1 MRANPRPSVWV
12 AASSLGMRGPQR
24 RQHVAAAASA
34 GIGVRVLTAGP
45 TRFDFSGITPAGA
58 LALRRSDSN
67 WLKK

>member
-1 MRANPRPSVWV
+1 
-12 AASSLGMRGPQR
+12 MRGPQC

-34 GIGVRVLTAGP
+34 VIGVRVLTAGP
-45 TRFDFSGITPAGA
+45 TRFDFSSITPAGA

>member
-1 MRANPRPSVWV
+1 M
-12 AASSLGMRGPQR
+12 GMRGPQC

-34 GIGVRVLTAGP
+34 VIGVHVLTAGP